1 MWTGFIVLFFGTLLG
16 TDLHTLNWNVGARGS
31 LPPQLCCSRS
41 TLSSPSNLLYGLATL
56 TVMTARMTVGT
67 AMLFIY
73 VIASDRLG
81 PVTELNAAQW
91 TFVIV
96 TGCFLL
102 LFTATTFTAIRHA
115 SVSTVL
121 AIGTAAPI
129 ITTLLQVIATGA
141 SGVGPRRRWRPG
153 GHADRRAS
161 DRRGCLGRKSEAVRD

>member
-1 MWTGFIVLFFGTLLG
+1 
-16 TDLHTLNWNVGARGS
+16 
-31 LPPQLCCSRS
+31 
-41 TLSSPSNLLYGLATL
+41 
-56 TVMTARMTVGT
+56 MTARMTVGT

-115 SVSTVL
+115 YVSTVL

-129 ITTLLQVIATGA
+129 ITTLLQVIATGR
-141 SGVGPRRRWRPG
+141 VGLGLADVG
-153 GHADRRAS
+153 G
-161 DRRGCLGRKSEAVRD
+161 LVVTLIAVPAIVVVGLRQEERSRQGLSMAG